1 MSEKKWFALR
11 IYSGKEAK
19 VKAHIEHE
27 IKLAGIE
34 EKIGNV
40 IIPSENIIEMK
51 DGKKRVKNK
60 VFFPGYMVVEML
72 LDSQTQHVIVNSP
85 GVINFVGPKNEPV
98 PLRESEVATILG
110 KIEKSHEKEIKG
122 KIEVPFI
129 VGDAIRVVDGPF
141 NDFTGYVE
149 EINEE
154 KNKVKVNISIFGRQ
168 TPVELDFLQIE
179 LEK

>member
-34 EKIGNV
+34 GKIGTV
-40 IIPSENIIEMK
+40 IIPSEHILEMK

-60 VFFPGYMVVEML
+60 VFFPGYMVVEMV

-98 PLRESEVATILG
+98 PLRKSEVDNILG

-122 KIEVPFI
+122 KVDVPFV
-129 VGDAIRVVDGPF
+129 VGDAIRVIDGPF

-149 EINEE
+149 EISEE

>member
-1 MSEKKWFALR
+1 MSEKKWYALR

-98 PLRESEVATILG
+98 PLRESEVNNILG

-122 KIEVPFI
+122 KIDIPFV

>member
-1 MSEKKWFALR
+1 MSEKKWYALR

-34 EKIGNV
+34 DKIGNV

-85 GVINFVGPKNEPV
+85 GVINFVGPRNEPV
-98 PLRESEVATILG
+98 PLRDSEVENILG

-122 KIEVPFI
+122 KIDVPFI
-129 VGDAIRVVDGPF
+129 VGDAIRVIDGPF

>member
-1 MSEKKWFALR
+1 MVEKKWYALR

-19 VKAHIEHE
+19 IKAHIEYE
-27 IKLAGIE
+27 IAESGVGD
-34 EKIGNV
+34 KIGNI

-60 VFFPGYMVVEML
+60 VFFPGYMMVEMV
-72 LDSQTQHVIVNSP
+72 LDSQTQHVVVNTP
-85 GVINFVGPKNEPV
+85 GVISFVGPKNEPV
-98 PLRESEVATILG
+98 PLRQAEVDSILG

-122 KIEVPFI
+122 KVDVPFV
-129 VGDAIRVVDGPF
+129 VGDSIRVVDGPF
-141 NDFTGYVE
+141 NDFTGFVE

-154 KNKVKVNISIFGRQ
+154 KNKVKVNISIFGRP

>member
-1 MSEKKWFALR
+1 MSEKKWYAIR
-11 IYSGKEAK
+11 IYSGKEAR

-34 EKIGNV
+34 DKIGNV

-60 VFFPGYMVVEML
+60 VFFPGYMVVEMV
-72 LDSQTQHVIVNSP
+72 LDSQTQHVVVNSP
-85 GVINFVGPKNEPV
+85 GVINFVGPRNEPV
-98 PLRESEVATILG
+98 PLRQSEVENILG

-122 KIEVPFI
+122 KIDIPFSI
-129 VGDAIRVVDGPF
+129 GDSIRVVDGPF
-141 NDFTGYVE
+141 SDFTGYVE

>member
-1 MSEKKWFALR
+1 VSEKKWFALR

>member
-1 MSEKKWFALR
+1 VSEKKWYALR
-11 IYSGKEAK
+11 VYSGKEAR
-19 VKAHIEHE
+19 VKAHIENE
-27 IKLAGIE
+27 VELQSIA
-34 EKIGNV
+34 EKVGHIV
-40 IIPSENIIEMK
+40 IPSENIIEMK

-72 LDSQTQHVIVNSP
+72 LDSQTQHVVVNSP

-98 PLRESEVATILG
+98 PLRESEVENILG
-110 KIEKSHEKEIKG
+110 KIEKSHEKEVKG
-122 KIEVPFI
+122 KIDVPFV

>member
-60 VFFPGYMVVEML
+60 VFFPGYMVVEMV

-98 PLRESEVATILG
+98 PLRKSEVDNILG
-110 KIEKSHEKEIKG
+110 KIEKRHEKEIKG
-122 KIEVPFI
+122 KVDVPFV
-129 VGDAIRVVDGPF
+129 VGDAIRVIDGPF

-149 EINEE
+149 EISEE

>member
-1 MSEKKWFALR
+1 VSEKKWYALR

-34 EKIGNV
+34 DRIGNI
-40 IIPSENIIEMK
+40 IIPSENVIEMK

-60 VFFPGYMVVEML
+60 VFFPGYMVVEMV
-72 LDSQTQHVIVNSP
+72 LDSQTQHSVVNAP
-85 GVINFVGPKNEPV
+85 GVISFVGPKNEPV
-98 PLRESEVATILG
+98 PLRQSEVDNILG

-122 KIEVPFI
+122 KVDIPFSI
-129 VGDAIRVVDGPF
+129 GDSIKVVDGPF
-141 NDFTGYVE
+141 NDFTGFVE

-154 KNKVKVNISIFGRQ
+154 KNKVKVTISIFGRP

>member
-1 MSEKKWFALR
+1 
-11 IYSGKEAK
+11 
-19 VKAHIEHE
+19 
-27 IKLAGIE
+27 
-34 EKIGNV
+34 V

-72 LDSQTQHVIVNSP
+72 LDSQTQHVVVNSP

-98 PLRESEVATILG
+98 PLRESEVENILG
-110 KIEKSHEKEIKG
+110 KIEKSHEKEVKG
-122 KIEVPFI
+122 KIDVPFV

>member
-1 MSEKKWFALR
+1 VSEKKWYALR

-27 IKLAGIE
+27 VKMAGIE
-34 EKIGNV
+34 EKIGNIV
-40 IIPSENIIEMK
+40 IPSENIIEMK

-60 VFFPGYMVVEML
+60 VFFPGYMMVEMI
-72 LDSQTQHVIVNSP
+72 LDSQTKHVVVNSP
-85 GVINFVGPKNEPV
+85 GVISFVGPKNEAV
-98 PLRESEVATILG
+98 PLRQSEVDNVLG

-122 KIEVPFI
+122 KVDIPFS
-129 VGDAIRVVDGPF
+129 VGDAIKVIDGPF
-141 NDFTGYVE
+141 NDFTGFVE

-154 KNKVKVNISIFGRQ
+154 KNKVKVNISIFGRP

>member
-1 MSEKKWFALR
+1 MADKKWYAIR
-11 IYSGKEAK
+11 IFSGKEAK

-34 EKIGNV
+34 EKIGNIV
-40 IIPSENIIEMK
+40 IPSENIIEMK

-60 VFFPGYMVVEML
+60 VFFPGYMMVEMV
-72 LDSQTQHVIVNSP
+72 LDNQTQHVVVNSP

-98 PLRESEVATILG
+98 PLRNSEVENVLG

-122 KIEVPFI
+122 TVDIPFNI
-129 VGDAIRVVDGPF
+129 GDAIKVIDGPF
-141 NDFTGYVE
+141 NDFAGFVE

-154 KNKVKVNISIFGRQ
+154 KNKVKVNISIFGRP

-179 LEK
+179 LEE

>member
-1 MSEKKWFALR
+1 MSEKKWYALR

-72 LDSQTQHVIVNSP
+72 LDSQTQHVVVNSP

-98 PLRESEVATILG
+98 PLRQSEVDNILG
-110 KIEKSHEKEIKG
+110 KIEKSHEKEVKG
-122 KIEVPFI
+122 KVDVPFV
-129 VGDAIRVVDGPF
+129 VGDSIRVVDGPF

>member
-1 MSEKKWFALR
+1 VAEKKWYALR

-27 IKLAGIE
+27 IKLAGVE
-34 EKIGNV
+34 DKIGRI

-60 VFFPGYMVVEML
+60 VFFPGYMMIEMV
-72 LDSQTQHVIVNSP
+72 LDNQTKHVIVNSP

-98 PLRESEVATILG
+98 PLRPREVESVLG
-110 KIEKSHEKEIKG
+110 KIEMSHEKEVKG
-122 KIEVPFI
+122 KVDIPFQ
-129 VGDAIRVVDGPF
+129 VGDAIRVIDGPF
-141 NDFTGYVE
+141 NDFTGFVE

-154 KNKVKVNISIFGRQ
+154 KNKVKVNISIFGRP